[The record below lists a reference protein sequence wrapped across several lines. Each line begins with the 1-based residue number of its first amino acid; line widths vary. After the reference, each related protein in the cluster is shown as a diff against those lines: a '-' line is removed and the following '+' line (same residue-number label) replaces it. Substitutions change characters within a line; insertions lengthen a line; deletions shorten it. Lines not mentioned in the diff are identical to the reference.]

1 MSQGHSSFS
10 SKAFM
15 LVILALSTVS
25 AYAAI
30 GDMAGLLNDQL
41 TNVANLIGSIGYVA
55 GMGFGVAS
63 VFKFKQHRDSPTQVP
78 IGTPFAM
85 LAVAVALVYLPSL
98 ITEAG
103 SSAFS
108 DGQISGATGTSYA
121 DLGGE

>member
-1 MSQGHSSFS
+1 MSQGHSFFS

-108 DGQISGATGTSYA
+108 DGKISGATGQSYA
-121 DLGGE
+121 DLGA